1 MRELENALFA
11 LKKTDPNEQELL
23 FEILD
28 STAFSPT
35 TGNYVAFN
43 RKELS
48 KTMKFEQIFEVEA
61 AEHGKVTVYDS
72 HREKFRKLK

>member
-1 MRELENALFA
+1 

-28 STAFSPT
+28 SAAFTPT
-35 TGNYVAFN
+35 TGDRVSFN

-48 KTMKFEQIFEVEA
+48 KSMKFEQIFEVEA
-61 AEHGKVTVYDS
+61 AENGKVTVYDS